1 MLLTVAFLDVF
12 HGDCTVVTFNEPGRK
27 ACIVIDGGE
36 FEDAAKRLAAYL
48 KNEQIE
54 VIDLL
59 VATHIDSD
67 HINGLVNLLESE
79 SHKAN
84 SWNKGKK
91 PCIRY
96 YWGPKPDP
104 DYVKPL
110 AEESLQISA
119 LSAPARQMMD
129 FVIQS
134 VGQNQDL
141 SGLVKEYI
149 VDVNNMYYPSLE
161 DMPPLNI
168 FNNVKLELLA
178 PDIQVLDT
186 EIKAK
191 ALSVSNIQTLT
202 TTAAL
207 PEKGP
212 LNLKDLQEILALN
225 TEEMVKAADRDAN
238 NQSIVF
244 KLTPVE
250 GSSDESKGWTFLFP
264 GDAELESWENMEQTG
279 VEEILPSKIL
289 KIAHHGSINGTDK
302 TAFNIINPEYCIISV
317 GQKHGLPD
325 REALNIIKKDKNR
338 KLFCTERNN
347 HPKNHGDCIKKSN
360 CPRREPSDFRSLRFI
375 IDTDTGEAKND
386 MFLINTKIG
395 KIEITSGDIWCP
407 ESSW

>member
-12 HGDCTVVTFNEPGRK
+12 HGDCTVVTFNELERK

-36 FEDAAKRLAAYL
+36 YTDAAKRLAAYL
-48 KNEQIE
+48 KNEQVE

-67 HINGLVNLLESE
+67 HINGLVNLIKSE
-79 SHKAN
+79 SHGTN

-104 DYVKPL
+104 NYTPP
-110 AEESLQISA
+110 EEENHQMSA
-119 LSAPARQMMD
+119 LAVPALQMMD
-129 FVIQS
+129 FVIKS
-134 VGQNQDL
+134 VGQNQEL

-149 VDVNNMYYPSLE
+149 LDANNIYYPSLE

-168 FNNVKLELLA
+168 FNNVKLELMA
-178 PDIQVLDT
+178 PDIQVLDS
-186 EIKAK
+186 EIEAK

-202 TTAAL
+202 KTSSG
-207 PEKGP
+207 PKKGR
-212 LNLKDLQEILALN
+212 LKLKDLHEILALN
-225 TEEMVKAADRDAN
+225 TEEMAKAANRDAN

-244 KLTPVE
+244 RLTPVE
-250 GSSDESKGWTFLFP
+250 GRSSGAKGWTFLFAA
-264 GDAELESWENMEQTG
+264 DAELESWENMGQTG
-279 VEEILPSKIL
+279 VKENLPSKIL
-289 KIAHHGSINGTDK
+289 KIAHHGSVNGTDEA
-302 TAFNIINPEYCIISV
+302 TFDIINPEYCIISV

-347 HPKNHGDCIKKSN
+347 HPKNHGDCIEKSN
-360 CPRREPSDFRSLRFI
+360 CPRRETSDFRSLRFT

-386 MFLINTKIG
+386 MFVINTG
-395 KIEITSGDIWCP
+395 TGEIEIKSGEIWCP
-407 ESSW
+407 EISW